1 MAHTATAVLFCDIA
15 DLDGNIIFTSKT
27 VRTGANISLTTTSW
41 SIDDFEDDATW
52 NNEYKEWQ
60 QNIKY
65 LQEKYNANKK
75 YMYALRLKEFTSDDE
90 VENYK
95 PEQDWDDF
103 IILVKS
109 EDIEDIEI
117 DPSMY
122 ERCPDEAYGRMR
134 EAML

>member
-15 DLDGNIIFTSKT
+15 DLEGNVLFTSKT

-60 QNIKY
+60 QNAKY

-75 YMYALRLKEFTSDDE
+75 YMYALRLKDLTCDKE

-95 PEQDWDDF
+95 PKDDWDSF

-109 EDIEDIEI
+109 EDIENIEV

-122 ERCPDEAYGRMR
+122 ER
-134 EAML
+134 

>member
-1 MAHTATAVLFCDIA
+1 MAHKATAVLFCDIA
-15 DLDGNIIFTSKT
+15 DLYGDILFTSKT
-27 VRTGANISLTTTSW
+27 VRTRANISLTSDSW
-41 SIDDFEDDATW
+41 NIDDFEDDATW
-52 NNEYKEWQ
+52 NNEYKTWIDAMKALE
-60 QNIKY
+60 
-65 LQEKYNANKK
+65 LKYNANKK
-75 YMYALRLKEFTSDDE
+75 YMYVLKLIELISDNE

-95 PEQDWDDF
+95 PEQDWDKF

-122 ERCPDEAYGRMR
+122 ERCPDAAYDRMR